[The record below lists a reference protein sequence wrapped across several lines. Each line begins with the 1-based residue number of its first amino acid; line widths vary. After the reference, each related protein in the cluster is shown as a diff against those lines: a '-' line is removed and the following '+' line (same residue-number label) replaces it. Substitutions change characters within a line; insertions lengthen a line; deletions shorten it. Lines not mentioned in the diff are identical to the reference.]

1 MPENLIRKIRT
12 SEGDLQID
20 YNALANLPDL
30 GILSTKD
37 EVAKNN
43 LSSDVQASLNKAD
56 ESVSKTYV
64 DNAIGAIPTPDVS
77 GQIDTHDTS
86 TDAHNDIR
94 ELINKL
100 DDDKLDASELTN
112 AVNDTLAQAKASGEF
127 DGKTPVKGVDY
138 YTESDK
144 TEIVNAV
151 IEALPTW
158 EGGSF

>member
-1 MPENLIRKIRT
+1 MNNSYKEYASKEFVLDQIANVNV
-12 SEGDLQID
+12 GDD
-20 YNALANLPDL
+20 
-30 GILSTKD
+30 IL
-37 EVAKNN
+37 
-43 LSSDVQASLNKAD
+43 
-56 ESVSKTYV
+56 
-64 DNAIGAIPTPDVS
+64 
-77 GQIDTHDTS
+77 
-86 TDAHNDIR
+86 